1 MRPGGHVCVGCRACA
16 FLLSAL
22 CTSFLPTCV
31 QTVSCTGVSASYCC
45 FNKGMARRRWRV
57 ADPVKP
63 DRALGLCAE
72 SQNTTEKHGKPSNSG
87 IFPFND
93 SFSNAGGSRLLNVVT
108 SIEPLFELG
117 VLTASAPRCAF
128 PFVTGR
134 TLPHMVV
141 RAEQKSSCCQLA
153 LHCQW

>member
-1 MRPGGHVCVGCRACA
+1 MCRLPCMRISSICTLHFIFAHMCSDGFMHRCFC
-16 FLLSAL
+16 FLLL
-22 CTSFLPTCV
+22 
-31 QTVSCTGVSASYCC
+31 

-108 SIEPLFELG
+108 SIEPLFELS